1 MADEGKRRNPPQV
14 ARLGG
19 VNARE
24 KIAEKMGFI
33 RRADAG
39 IFNSVDV
46 NDKNG
51 RSRKVSPQIRKTTR
65 HRSSN

>member
-1 MADEGKRRNPPQV
+1 MKEKDET
-14 ARLGG
+14 RLKWLDSVESMRG
-19 VNARE
+19 

-33 RRADAG
+33 RSADAG

-51 RSRKVSPQIRKTTR
+51 RSRKLSPQIRKTTR